1 MTRVLSSRPPLTP
14 RPGAASLALALA
26 LLLSAASPALADP
39 PTSPAPPPTPTGGR
53 LECRPLGPRETLRID
68 ASELPLSDLVRV
80 VSCALS
86 RNILLSPPTLAQRS
100 IALFGPRPLSR
111 GDLLTLWHAAL
122 DAHRLIEER
131 RGALYLVRPM
141 RAQGVP

>member
-1 MTRVLSSRPPLTP
+1 MTRVLFSRPPLTP
-14 RPGAASLALALA
+14 RPGAAPLVLA
-26 LLLSAASPALADP
+26 LLISAASPALADT
-39 PTSPAPPPTPTGGR
+39 PTSPAPPPDPTSDR
-53 LECRPLGPRETLRID
+53 FECRPLGPRETLRLD

-86 RNILLSPPTLAQRS
+86 RNILLSPPTLAQKS

-111 GDLLTLWHAAL
+111 GDLLALWHASL